1 MTSDGTHDSP
11 GDRHAEH
18 PGLLTSRRRFLHLL
32 ATSPVTASL
41 GLSVGAIEQLLA
53 TGEGGPGRFVD
64 LLEQVPTRALIG
76 AADEALDVFD
86 FQPIAQRELPI
97 AHYAYMATGTD
108 SDENLRANRE
118 GFRQFQLRVRRL
130 VDVREIDMSVQL
142 LDRTWETPIV
152 IQPTGS
158 NMAFHPEGEIAV
170 ARAARSKKHLQV
182 LSTVASSSIEDVA
195 AARGEPTW
203 WQLYA
208 STDWNVTSAMIT
220 RAETAGC
227 PVMLVTVDLQ
237 GGSNRVTLERGKR
250 ADDRDCTVC
259 HEQEGAG
266 SNRRR
271 PIYDGLDLSTG
282 GANRPGGM
290 TWDYIDRL
298 KDATSMKVGI
308 KGIVTGEDAALSVAH
323 GVDVI
328 VVSNH
333 GGRAEA
339 SGRST
344 IECLP
349 EIVGAV
355 RGRIPIVIDSGFRRG
370 TDIFKALALG
380 ATAVGIGR
388 PYLWGL
394 AAFGQEGV
402 EAVLELLRRELRMV
416 MRQAG
421 TTTIGQIGPSHVTRR
436 G

>member
-1 MTSDGTHDSP
+1 MPSTPDTV
-11 GDRHAEH
+11 A
-18 PGLLTSRRRFLHLL
+18 SRRRFLRFL
-32 ATSPVTASL
+32 ATSPVMASV
-41 GLSVGAIEQLLA
+41 GLSVGAIERILA
-53 TGEGGPGRFVD
+53 TGEGGPGGFVD
-64 LLEQVPTRALIG
+64 LLEQVPTRELIT
-76 AADEALDVFD
+76 AADQALDVFD
-86 FQPIAQRELPI
+86 FQPVAQENLPI

-118 GFRQFQLRVRRL
+118 GFRQFQLRMRRL
-130 VDVREIDMSVQL
+130 VDVREIDMSVEL
-142 LDRTWETPIV
+142 FDRTWETPIV

-158 NMAFHPEGEIAV
+158 NKAFNAEGEIAV
-170 ARAARSKKHLQV
+170 ARAARAQKHLQV

-208 STDWNVTSAMIT
+208 STDWNVTSAMLE

-259 HEQEGAG
+259 HGPEGSG

-271 PIYDGLDLSTG
+271 PIYDGLDLSNR
-282 GANRPGGM
+282 GATRPGGM
-290 TWDYIDRL
+290 TWEYIDRL

-308 KGIVTGEDAALSVAH
+308 KGIVTREDAALCVEH

-344 IECLP
+344 IESLP
-349 EIVGAV
+349 EVVEAV
-355 RGRIPIVIDSGFRRG
+355 AGRIPIIVDSGFRRG
-370 TDIFKALALG
+370 TDVFKALALG

-421 TTTIGQIGPSHVTRR
+421 TTTIGQIGPSHVVRR
-436 G
+436 QWDG